1 MMTDEM
7 AADRPGVNQNEANRQ
22 ATGGG
27 SHAGEASFY
36 DQLKVMWRAL
46 FGSPLRNVLLW
57 LGFGI
62 FALIVATAL
71 GQVLLNR
78 WNAPFYD
85 ALARRNLPDFLHQ
98 LVVFAEIA
106 SVLLVLNVA
115 QGWMNRLLH
124 IKLREGLV
132 LDLFNEWMVPRR
144 ALRLAKSELGVNP
157 DQRLH
162 EDAWH
167 LADLTSDL
175 GIGLVQAIVLIVS
188 FIGVLWALSEG
199 FVFHISGYSYA
210 IPGYMVW
217 AALLYAGIASWLSW
231 LLGRPLIR
239 LNADHYAREAELRV
253 ALVRTNQNIEEICR
267 TGREIEVKSRLG
279 ENLAAAL
286 LATRRIMTAAIR
298 LQWFT
303 AGYGWVTVVA
313 PIVIASPV
321 YFAGDLTFGGLMMA
335 AAAFTQV
342 HSSLRWF
349 VDNIG
354 AIADWRATLLRV
366 ASFRLALIRM
376 GEAPEGEPTGA
387 LAPAEI

>member
-1 MMTDEM
+1 M
-7 AADRPGVNQNEANRQ
+7 
-22 ATGGG
+22 
-27 SHAGEASFY
+27 SEASFY

-46 FGSPLRNVLLW
+46 SGSPLRNVLLW
-57 LGFGI
+57 LSFGI
-62 FALIVATAL
+62 FALTVATAL

-132 LDLFNEWMVPRR
+132 LDLFDEWMVPRR

-175 GIGLVQAIVLIVS
+175 GIGLLQAIVLIVS

-217 AALLYAGIASWLSW
+217 AALLYAGTASWLSW

-267 TGREIEVKSRLG
+267 TGREAEVKSKLG
-279 ENLAAAL
+279 K
-286 LATRRIMTAAIR
+286 TSPPHCWRR
-298 LQWFT
+298 
-303 AGYGWVTVVA
+303 G
-313 PIVIASPV
+313 AS
-321 YFAGDLTFGGLMMA
+321 
-335 AAAFTQV
+335 
-342 HSSLRWF
+342 
-349 VDNIG
+349 
-354 AIADWRATLLRV
+354 
-366 ASFRLALIRM
+366 
-376 GEAPEGEPTGA
+376 
-387 LAPAEI
+387 